1 MTDKLTR
8 QRARNDRHPLCLT
21 WLRVS
26 AASGRGKEAAS
37 SFHTALVKEEKEE
50 DGGGWA
56 VLLVGQGNREVKRK
70 SE

>member
-8 QRARNDRHPLCLT
+8 QRARNDRHPLCPT
-21 WLRVS
+21 WPRVS
-26 AASGRGKEAAS
+26 AASGGGKKAAS
-37 SFHTALVKEEKEE
+37 SFHTALVEEE

-56 VLLVGQGNREVKRK
+56 VLLVGQGNWEVKRK